1 MTPQARTPDDTD
13 TGTDEIPSTTLFAM
27 FANERRQQILA
38 YLIRRPGDVLLGD
51 LAEYIAINEGNA
63 TQEWYERICT
73 DLYHSHLPQMR
84 DCGLVT
90 YDLETEA
97 ISLSV
102 ERGVLSP
109 YLELT
114 TNV

>member
-13 TGTDEIPSTTLFAM
+13 PGTDEIPPTTLFAM

-38 YLIRRPGDVLLGD
+38 YLTRRPGDVLLGD

-84 DCGLVT
+84 ACGLVT

-102 ERGVLSP
+102 ERGVLAP

-114 TNV
+114 TSV